1 MNNTLITRDTKGKCR
16 VIHIKCTFDETNK
29 KYKIERSSGL
39 FGGKFIEQPTL
50 EITKGKVK
58 RTTEEQAELE
68 YNSIIKKYLDK
79 GYKKVESLGI
89 TELTEETIEQYLPLK
104 NTDQKG
110 MKKPMLCKVL
120 DKNNKTLTEKT
131 WKASYK
137 LDGVRCFLFWSD
149 EKIRTSSRG
158 GQDYDI
164 SAEYI
169 LKDPYLISLFKNN
182 PELILD
188 GEIYRHG
195 WPLNKISGLC
205 RKEVIEPEHSELMFY
220 CYDIVDENKTF
231 KDRLKILQ
239 EIGKNCPPDSKLH
252 FLPHTEVKGLKQIML
267 LHDEAVKNGYEGL
280 VIRDPDKEYKCGCR
294 DNRMLKIKEFTDDEF
309 EICDI
314 VEGLREEDM
323 CFLMKTKENNF
334 FKAKPIGTREDKQ
347 WYREHIEEIKGKMGT
362 VKYFGYTN
370 TDNPVP
376 NLPVFKS
383 IRNYEDM

>member
-1 MNNTLITRDTKGKCR
+1 
-16 VIHIKCTFDETNK
+16 
-29 KYKIERSSGL
+29 
-39 FGGKFIEQPTL
+39 
-50 EITKGKVK
+50 
-58 RTTEEQAELE
+58 
-68 YNSIIKKYLDK
+68 
-79 GYKKVESLGI
+79 
-89 TELTEETIEQYLPLK
+89 
-104 NTDQKG
+104 
-110 MKKPMLCKVL
+110 
-120 DKNNKTLTEKT
+120 
-131 WKASYK
+131 
-137 LDGVRCFLFWSD
+137 
-149 EKIRTSSRG
+149 
-158 GQDYDI
+158 
-164 SAEYI
+164 
-169 LKDPYLISLFKNN
+169 
-182 PELILD
+182 
-188 GEIYRHG
+188 
-195 WPLNKISGLC
+195 
-205 RKEVIEPEHSELMFY
+205 MFY

-231 KDRLKILQ
+231 KERLKILQ
-239 EIGKNCPPDSKLH
+239 KISKDCPPDSKLH
-252 FLPHTEVKGLKQIML
+252 FLSHTEVKGLKQIML